1 MLRGGTPPLFL
12 NIALRLRKLLFC
24 RCVMSMDPIVIVSA
38 VRTPMGGMMGVFK
51 DVRAPD
57 LGAIAIKAAI
67 NRAGISEADIDEVI
81 MGCVLPAG
89 LGQAPARQ
97 ASRAAGIPDATG
109 CTTINKMCGS
119 GMKAVMLA
127 HDQLAAGTVDVMVAG
142 GMENMSQA
150 PYLLPK
156 ARAGMRMGHSQ
167 VIDHMFFDGL
177 EDAYEGG
184 LMGLYAQKT
193 ADDYSVTREAMDDFA
208 INSLEKALG
217 AIDRKEFVE
226 EIASVSVKTRRG
238 EVLIEVDEQPGN
250 ARLDKIRSLKPAFKQ
265 DGTVTAANSS
275 SISDGA
281 SALLLMRESTAKS
294 KGLKPLARIV
304 SHSTHA
310 QLPAEFT
317 LAPIGAIQKAI
328 EKANWELDSVDLFEI
343 NEAFAVV
350 TMLAVNELGLDNSK
364 VNVRGG
370 ACALGHPI
378 GSSGSRILVTLIHAL
393 KQSGKKRGLAS
404 LCIGGGEATAM
415 AIEMV

>member
-1 MLRGGTPPLFL
+1 
-12 NIALRLRKLLFC
+12 
-24 RCVMSMDPIVIVSA
+24 MSQDAVVIVSA
-38 VRTPMGGMMGVFK
+38 ARTPMGGMMGSLS

-57 LGAIAIKAAI
+57 LCATAIKAAI
-67 NRAGISEADIDEVI
+67 ERAGVAADDVDEVV

-97 ASRAAGIPDATG
+97 ASRAAGIPDAAG

-127 HDQLAAGTVDVMVAG
+127 HDQILAGSASIMVAG
-142 GMENMSQA
+142 GMENMSQS

-156 ARAGMRMGHSQ
+156 AREGMRMGHGK

-184 LMGLYAQKT
+184 LMGSFAQKS
-193 ADDYSVTREAMDDFA
+193 ADDFNVTREAMDDFA
-208 INSLEKALG
+208 IGSLEKAIA
-217 AIDRKEFVE
+217 AIEAGEFVE
-226 EIASVSVKTRRG
+226 EIAPVTITTRKG
-238 EVLIEVDEQPGN
+238 EVVVDTDEQPGN
-250 ARLDKIRSLKPAFKQ
+250 ARIDKIRSLKPAFKK

-275 SISDGA
+275 SISDGG
-281 SALLLMRESTAKS
+281 SALLLMKESEAKAR
-294 KGLKPLARIV
+294 GLTPLAKIV
-304 SHSTHA
+304 AHSTHA

-317 LAPIGAIQKAI
+317 IAPIGSIQKAMD
-328 EKANWELDSVDLFEI
+328 KAGWSKEDVDLFEI

-350 TMLAVNELGLDNSK
+350 SMLAITELGLDANK

-378 GSSGSRILVTLIHAL
+378 GSSGSRIMVTLLHAL
-393 KQSGKKRGLAS
+393 KQKGLKRGIAS
-404 LCIGGGEATAM
+404 LCIGGGEATAV
-415 AIEMV
+415 AVEML